1 MDQPDEASRPRLLHR
16 EVLSVMKRLPVL
28 RLCVLVASVS
38 GLSVLAGCVAPAAKP
53 NDPYYAPVLPRTP
66 LPSAASNGSIYQAG
80 FEQNLYGDRK
90 AYRVGDIIT
99 ITLSERMAASKA
111 ASSDISKSSNTSIGL
126 TSLFGAGVSTKNP
139 VGGGN
144 LSLNAGYS
152 GDRDASGDGK
162 AAQSNSLTGSV
173 TVTVADV
180 LPNGILSVRGEKWM
194 TLNTGDELVRIAG
207 LVRADDIATDN
218 TVSSTRVADARITY
232 SGTGAF
238 ADSSQ
243 PGWFDRFFLSPLFP
257 F

>member
-1 MDQPDEASRPRLLHR
+1 MNRFI
-16 EVLSVMKRLPVL
+16 
-28 RLCVLVASVS
+28 CVLALTGSA
-38 GLSVLAGCVAPAAKP
+38 VLVGCVAPPPKP

-66 LPSAASNGSIYQAG
+66 LPSASNNGSIYQAG

-90 AYRVGDIIT
+90 AFRVGDIIT
-99 ITLSERMAASKA
+99 ITLNEKTAASKGA
-111 ASSDISKSSNTSIGL
+111 NSALTKTSSNSVGL
-126 TSLFGAGVSTKNP
+126 TSLFGAVPNTNNP
-139 VGGGN
+139 LGSGD
-144 LSLNAGYS
+144 LTLNAGYNGNRATK
-152 GDRDASGDGK
+152 GDSK
-162 AAQSNSLTGSV
+162 AAQSNSLTGSI

-180 LPNGILSVRGEKWM
+180 LPNGIIAVRGEKWM

-232 SGTGAF
+232 SGTGSF
-238 ADSSQ
+238 ADANQ

>member
-1 MDQPDEASRPRLLHR
+1 
-16 EVLSVMKRLPVL
+16 MKRLSVL
-28 RLCVLVASVS
+28 RLSLLIAPLIAQFCAVA
-38 GLSVLAGCVAPAAKP
+38 LLAGCVAPVAKP

-66 LPSAASNGSIYQAG
+66 LPSAANNGSIYQAG
-80 FEQNLYGDRK
+80 FEQNLYDDRK

-99 ITLSERMAASKA
+99 ITLSERTDASKA
-111 ASSDISKSSNTSIGL
+111 ASNGITKNSSNSIGL
-126 TSLFGAGVSTKNP
+126 TSFF
-139 VGGGN
+139 GGGLTTNNPSGGAN
-144 LSLNAGYS
+144 LSLNTGYN
-152 GDRDASGDGK
+152 GARTTKGDGK

-173 TVTVADV
+173 TVTVAEV
-180 LPNGILSVRGEKWM
+180 LPNGILAVRGEKWM

-207 LVRADDIATDN
+207 LIRADDIATDN

-232 SGTGAF
+232 SGTGSF

>member
-1 MDQPDEASRPRLLHR
+1 
-16 EVLSVMKRLPVL
+16 MKRLSVL
-28 RLCVLVASVS
+28 RLSLLVTVLLDAV
-38 GLSVLAGCVAPAAKP
+38 LLAGCVAPVAKP

-66 LPSAASNGSIYQAG
+66 LPSAANNGSIYQAG
-80 FEQNLYGDRK
+80 FEQNLYDDRK

-99 ITLSERMAASKA
+99 ITLSERTDASKA
-111 ASSDISKSSNTSIGL
+111 ASDGITKNSSNTTGL
-126 TSLFGAGVSTKNP
+126 TSFFGGGLTTNNP
-139 VGGGN
+139 VGGAD
-144 LSLNAGYS
+144 LSLNVGYNGARTTK
-152 GDRDASGDGK
+152 GDAK

-173 TVTVADV
+173 TVTVAEV
-180 LPNGILSVRGEKWM
+180 LPNGILAVRGEKWM

-207 LVRADDIATDN
+207 LIRADDIATDN

-232 SGTGAF
+232 SGTGSF

>member
-1 MDQPDEASRPRLLHR
+1 MKH
-16 EVLSVMKRLPVL
+16 LSVVPRF
-28 RLCVLVASVS
+28 
-38 GLSVLAGCVAPAAKP
+38 SVLIASLCGIALLSGCVAPSAKP

-66 LPSAASNGSIYQAG
+66 MSAAANNGAIYQAG

-90 AYRVGDIIT
+90 AFRVGDIIT

-111 ASSDISKSSNTSIGL
+111 ASSALKKDSTNSIGL
-126 TSLFGAGVSTKNP
+126 TSLFGSGLTTNNP
-139 VGGGN
+139 IGSN
-144 LSLNAGYS
+144 DLSLNAGYNGKRATDGS
-152 GDRDASGDGK
+152 GQ

-180 LPNGILSVRGEKWM
+180 LPNGILAVRGEKWM

-218 TVSSTRVADARITY
+218 TVSSTRIADARITY

>member
-1 MDQPDEASRPRLLHR
+1 
-16 EVLSVMKRLPVL
+16 MKRFSALRFPVL
-28 RLCVLVASVS
+28 IAPLCAAAL
-38 GLSVLAGCVAPAAKP
+38 LTGCVAPAAKP
-53 NDPYYAPVLPRTP
+53 DDPYYAPVLPRTP
-66 LPSAASNGSIYQAG
+66 MSAAANNGAIYQAG

-90 AYRVGDIIT
+90 AFRVGDIIT

-111 ASSDISKSSNTSIGL
+111 ASSDMTKKSNTSVGL
-126 TSLFGAGVSTKNP
+126 TSLFGSSLTTNNP
-139 VGGGN
+139 IGSN
-144 LSLNAGYS
+144 DLSLSAGYNGS
-152 GDRDASGDGK
+152 RANEGDSK

-194 TLNTGDELVRIAG
+194 TLNTGNELVRIAG
-207 LVRADDIATDN
+207 LIRADDIATDN

-238 ADSSQ
+238 ADTSQ